1 MNICGKIRHLKGA
14 DKNMKSNS
22 IPICVEHSQPK
33 QWQLM
38 TFEYDEDGITVRVP
52 NIYAWVCP
60 ENGEA
65 SFTAE
70 TVDELILTVRDLLE
84 TAKRAKSR
92 RASPNEFIVTLN

>member
-1 MNICGKIRHLKGA
+1 
-14 DKNMKSNS
+14 MKSNS
-22 IPICVEHSQPK
+22 IPTCVEHSQPK
-33 QWQLM
+33 QWQLT